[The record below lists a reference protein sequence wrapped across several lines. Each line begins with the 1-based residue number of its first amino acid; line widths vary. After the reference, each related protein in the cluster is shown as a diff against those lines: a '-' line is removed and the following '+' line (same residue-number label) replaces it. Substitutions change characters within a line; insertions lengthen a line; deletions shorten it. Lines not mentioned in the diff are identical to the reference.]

1 MIFLMVS
8 DYSRYFEFRLC
19 ADKTDAEQMV
29 TRECFDRHLLQLADE
44 SGATH
49 YYVQP
54 TGIMNNTFHN
64 VSVVLP
70 YQGANC
76 KYCVIQWRYRTGQ
89 LNHHHNLIWL
99 VVIESDY
106 YIYYYYFLG
115 HQSWGTCNDGSFA
128 MGCGADEFQQEI
140 RNCADVTIELPVTRG
155 FLFDPPSR
163 SAIDANA
170 DDEEDAATA
179 HIDHQLADDVLL
191 LDCGGQEVQ

>member
-1 MIFLMVS
+1 M
-8 DYSRYFEFRLC
+8 
-19 ADKTDAEQMV
+19 
-29 TRECFDRHLLQLADE
+29 
-44 SGATH
+44 
-49 YYVQP
+49 
-54 TGIMNNTFHN
+54 
-64 VSVVLP
+64 
-70 YQGANC
+70 
-76 KYCVIQWRYRTGQ
+76 
-89 LNHHHNLIWL
+89 
-99 VVIESDY
+99 
-106 YIYYYYFLG
+106 
-115 HQSWGTCNDGSFA
+115 FA